1 MKIGRNEP
9 CPCGSGKKYKKC
21 CLNKPKENIKDFIGD
36 IDLSDIFESHNDYIH
51 NRKVK
56 NPEINEKLLN
66 IYDNS
71 DSLSAK
77 EIIDGYLDVMN
88 YVLDYAT
95 EKDIHTIKELDEED
109 LVGDFLINI
118 IGDFEME
125 IFNLDKED
133 YDLNITNQYF
143 DRLITVLDLDY
154 DNYESSLRGKTH
166 NLFRLGKIEDGE
178 KLMLDL
184 IDEKHNSIYPFV
196 ELVDDF
202 VMIGDLNKAKYY
214 YDLGMKNT
222 GFADLDILAERS
234 GDFK

>member
-21 CLNKPKENIKDFIGD
+21 CLNKPKENIKNFIGD

-71 DSLSAK
+71 DSLNAK

-95 EKDIHTIKELDEED
+95 EKDIHTI
-109 LVGDFLINI
+109 
-118 IGDFEME
+118 
-125 IFNLDKED
+125 
-133 YDLNITNQYF
+133 
-143 DRLITVLDLDY
+143 
-154 DNYESSLRGKTH
+154 
-166 NLFRLGKIEDGE
+166 
-178 KLMLDL
+178 
-184 IDEKHNSIYPFV
+184 
-196 ELVDDF
+196 
-202 VMIGDLNKAKYY
+202 
-214 YDLGMKNT
+214 
-222 GFADLDILAERS
+222 
-234 GDFK
+234 